1 MSAEQEKA
9 LLDSQDIIC
18 DIGTAIEEWD
28 GEKLARLH
36 REVVPDSNVVYIG
49 SSLFAKDQGT
59 LERAREL
66 GKEIDEDA

>member
-1 MSAEQEKA
+1 MSEQEKA

-18 DIGTAIEEWD
+18 DIGAAIEEWD

-36 REVVPDSNVVYIG
+36 REVVPGSKVVYIG

-59 LERAREL
+59 LDRAREL
-66 GKEIDEDA
+66 GKGLEDNA